1 MRDWFYDDIDN
12 LLRVGLS
19 CLVFYV
25 IVIVASKLAGLR
37 SFSTFSTFDFL
48 ITLAMGALLAT
59 TIVSKEVSIVEGSAA
74 LVGLYILQ
82 MLIAWLRQKWS
93 FVRKLIDN
101 PPVLLMRD
109 GQVLYKNLKRVKI
122 TEDELKSKLR
132 QQSILHYDQVKAV
145 VLESSGDISIIQD
158 PYVKADFDPAMLD
171 GVVH

>member
-145 VLESSGDISIIQD
+145 VLESSGDISID
-158 PYVKADFDPAMLD
+158 SRPLCES
-171 GVVH
+171 